1 MEKIKSMSAS
11 SLYSKIR
18 RAVLFVVVALIF
30 SINNSCGNSHSYPRE
45 LVVADSLCD
54 NNPDS
59 ALTLIRKI
67 KTDQLSD
74 NESWYL
80 RLLKIKQKVK
90 GNENFTD
97 DKEAKVLV
105 DHFEKDGDKNL
116 LPQALYCAGCIYIS
130 LNDTPQAIG
139 YFQRVLNIYVD
150 DKHNIY
156 ADDKH
161 NRLKAQCYYQLGYL
175 YSMQGLDKTAIPW
188 QKKALEIHTNT
199 GEIERCIYDC
209 ENIAWSYQVIGKS
222 DSTEIFLQKA
232 WHLAMKLKNERIISE
247 IASQFASMYNE
258 RGNLDKAKTYI
269 NIALANP
276 QKQSVS
282 PIYSLAMDIYS
293 KLGDTKHTEAFC
305 DSVMK
310 YGNVY
315 GKKFAYQWQTRN
327 ALHKN
332 GTLLASPCFE
342 KYIQCTDSI
351 EKINP
356 VGASANANALYN
368 YSLIENSNTAL
379 KIENNTQRTFIVK
392 AIFVSIILFLMVV
405 ILTIVLLRHKKTL
418 EERLELNKKSLKEAK
433 MLEERANQNKES
445 HLLDKKMATTAIY
458 KDIIKILNSNSKN
471 MVPDWQLLSETV
483 YGIYPVFSSS
493 LCKFKKMSEIE
504 LHVCL
509 LLKIGISAKD
519 IAKLV
524 CRSEDSVYSI
534 CRRLYKKNFSDEPTA
549 KKWKDLI
556 NSL

>member
-1 MEKIKSMSAS
+1 MSAS
-11 SLYSKIR
+11 SLYSKIL
-18 RAVLFVVVALIF
+18 RAVLFIVVALIF
-30 SINNSCGNSHSYPRE
+30 SISNSCGNSHSYPRE

-90 GNENFTD
+90 SNENFTD

-130 LNDTPQAIG
+130 LNDTPQAIEC
-139 YFQRVLNIYVD
+139 FQSVLNIYAD

-175 YSMQGLDKTAIPW
+175 LSMQGLDKAAIPW

-232 WHLAMKLKNERIISE
+232 WHLSMKLKNERIISE

-269 NIALANP
+269 NIALAHP

-282 PIYSLAMDIYS
+282 PIYSLAMEIYS
-293 KLGDTKHTEAFC
+293 KLGETKHTEAYC

-315 GKKFAYQWQTRN
+315 GKKFAYQWQTRK
-327 ALHKN
+327 ALHQY

-342 KYIQCTDSI
+342 KYSQYTDSI
-351 EKINP
+351 EKITP

-368 YSLIENSNTAL
+368 YSLIENTNTEL

-392 AIFVSIILFLMVV
+392 AIFVSIILFFDGCHIDDC
-405 ILTIVLLRHKKTL
+405 ILAAQEDFRRKT
-418 EERLELNKKSLKEAK
+418 
-433 MLEERANQNKES
+433 
-445 HLLDKKMATTAIY
+445 
-458 KDIIKILNSNSKN
+458 
-471 MVPDWQLLSETV
+471 
-483 YGIYPVFSSS
+483 
-493 LCKFKKMSEIE
+493 
-504 LHVCL
+504 
-509 LLKIGISAKD
+509 
-519 IAKLV
+519 
-524 CRSEDSVYSI
+524 
-534 CRRLYKKNFSDEPTA
+534 
-549 KKWKDLI
+549 
-556 NSL
+556 